1 MKGVEYKQFLK
12 VFDRM
17 PCSFLMD
24 RAMKEME
31 HHDSLNAWVMLL
43 LLLYIYFYLISG
55 IPLQA

>member
-1 MKGVEYKQFLK
+1 
-12 VFDRM
+12 
-17 PCSFLMD
+17 MD

-43 LLLYIYFYLISG
+43 LLLHIYFYLISG